1 MEKGRGNRWPISLIS
16 PWIIGKFIS
25 FHFYISLPKLRTGWT
40 NRKKQ
45 HEIGGDR
52 LKIAIVATTRLENAK
67 VVISTANNPHT
78 VYMNET
84 LQASHVFVRYS
95 IKRVQMWKII
105 QRDEI
110 TMILLLALNGPRLSF
125 PRRRLLRQSFQG
137 FKVLDQVSLRN
148 PLKIRG
154 FYSDTTQ
161 LNSDEKA
168 RWIIYRGWK
177 ISHGLKRGWNF
188 KKLFCRF
195 FYTHLKNRNY
205 LNILTKLQTVL
216 YKVLRGILY
225 PVHVGYIKSEAN
237 IFQTFLYLCN
247 KI

>member
-1 MEKGRGNRWPISLIS
+1 
-16 PWIIGKFIS
+16 
-25 FHFYISLPKLRTGWT
+25 
-40 NRKKQ
+40 
-45 HEIGGDR
+45 
-52 LKIAIVATTRLENAK
+52 
-67 VVISTANNPHT
+67 
-78 VYMNET
+78 MNET

-95 IKRVQMWKII
+95 IKRARSRCGKLY
-105 QRDEI
+105 

>member
-95 IKRVQMWKII
+95 IKRARSRCGKLY
-105 QRDEI
+105 

-168 RWIIYRGWK
+168 RRIIYRGWK
-177 ISHGLKRGWNF
+177 ISHGLKGKW
-188 KKLFCRF
+188 KKGE
-195 FYTHLKNRNY
+195 
-205 LNILTKLQTVL
+205 ILENCSAVSFIHT
-216 YKVLRGILY
+216 
-225 PVHVGYIKSEAN
+225 
-237 IFQTFLYLCN
+237 
-247 KI
+247 

>member
-95 IKRVQMWKII
+95 IKRARSRCGKLY
-105 QRDEI
+105 

-125 PRRRLLRQSFQG
+125 PCRRLLRQSFQG
-137 FKVLDQVSLRN
+137 FKVLEVSRY
-148 PLKIRG
+148 PL
-154 FYSDTTQ
+154 
-161 LNSDEKA
+161 E
-168 RWIIYRGWK
+168 
-177 ISHGLKRGWNF
+177 
-188 KKLFCRF
+188 
-195 FYTHLKNRNY
+195 
-205 LNILTKLQTVL
+205 IL
-216 YKVLRGILY
+216 
-225 PVHVGYIKSEAN
+225 
-237 IFQTFLYLCN
+237 
-247 KI
+247 